1 MSPAPAAPSQAH
13 SSISQA
19 YALSVTAAIRLAA
32 GIALLGVAA
41 GWTAMKRIDFGFILL
56 PMLAYV
62 ALAATALAGR
72 HRPLGLRLALVM
84 PFFDLALAFVVHQH
98 GIARFPQHAASW
110 AVSSL
115 GVFTLIVALVG
126 LSLSIRLVVAVT
138 LLSVS
143 AQWLILRDPGITLYS
158 VLVATFTILFV
169 AVATSAIPRM
179 AAAAIRR
186 EEQAALTIESL
197 ARVQAQNRQLELLQ
211 REKDSLLEIIVHDM
225 RGPVGAAM
233 LSLEYLV
240 IELKKRPVRAPL
252 LEATDDAVATL
263 NSLSSMIS
271 QILDTSKLESGRITL
286 RLDRVEVRPVL
297 EKALRE
303 ANPRAASRS
312 ITVAMEAPEGLFA
325 ALDLRLFPR
334 ALEVLTTHLLRHTLE
349 AGRMLLVAT
358 GDSREVRLS
367 LHSTAPAVPA
377 AERDRIFDKFPRA
390 DGESRNT
397 SGWALGLY
405 FCRLVVSSH
414 QGTIALEDVDG
425 WPTSFVIRL
434 PGQPRSPSGIFT

>member
-13 SSISQA
+13 SLISQA
-19 YALSVTAAIRLAA
+19 YALSVTATIRLAA

-41 GWTAMKRIDFGFILL
+41 GWTALRRIDLGFILI

-62 ALAATALAGR
+62 ALAAAALAGR
-72 HRPLGLRLALVM
+72 HRTLGRRLALVM

-98 GIARFPQHAASW
+98 GITRFPHYAASW

-126 LSLSIRLVVAVT
+126 LSLSIRLVVVVT

-143 AQWLILRDPGITLYS
+143 AQWLILRGTGITLYS

-169 AVATSAIPRM
+169 AVATSSIPRM
-179 AAAAIRR
+179 AAAALRR
-186 EEQAALTIESL
+186 DAQAALTIDSL
-197 ARVQAQNRQLELLQ
+197 AQVQAQNQQLDLLQ

-225 RGPVGAAM
+225 RSPVGAAM

-240 IELKKRPVRAPL
+240 LELKKRPDRAPL

-286 RLDRVEVRPVL
+286 RLDRVEVRPIL
-297 EKALRE
+297 ERALRE

-312 ITVAMEAPEGLFA
+312 ITVAMEAPEGLLA

-349 AGRMLLVAT
+349 GGRMLMVAT

-367 LHSTAPAVPA
+367 LHSSAPATPA
-377 AERDRIFDKFPRA
+377 AQRDRMFDKFPRA
-390 DGESRNT
+390 DDESRRT

-414 QGTIALEDVDG
+414 LGTIALEDVDG
-425 WPTSFVIRL
+425 WTTSFVIRL
-434 PGQPRSPSGIFT
+434 PGQPRSPAGIFP